1 MRLVLDTNVV
11 VSGLLWSG
19 APSQLLVAAEVGE
32 IELFT
37 SRALL
42 VELSGVLARSK
53 FVRAVEAAG
62 LTHNELVMSYVEL
75 TSLVVSALIPPTIVA
90 DLSDDQVLACAVA
103 AQADIIVSGDKHLH
117 GLGGSFEGIRIV
129 SPVEAMRVLDEL

>member
-11 VSGLLWSG
+11 VSGLLWRS

-32 IELFT
+32 IDLFT
-37 SRALL
+37 SRPLL

-53 FVRAVEAAG
+53 FARAIEAVG
-62 LTHNELVMSYVEL
+62 LTHNELVLSYAEL
-75 TSLVVSALIPPTIVA
+75 VNLVVPASIPPTIAA

-103 AQADIIVSGDKHLH
+103 AQADFIVSGDKHLH
-117 GLGGSFEGIRIV
+117 SLGGSYEGVRIV
-129 SPVEAMRVLDEL
+129 SPAEAVRLVEA

>member
-1 MRLVLDTNVV
+1 MRVVLDTNVV
-11 VSGLLWSG
+11 VSGLLWSS

-37 SRALL
+37 SRPLL

-53 FVRAVEAAG
+53 FARAIDAVA
-62 LTHNELVMSYVEL
+62 LTHNELVFSYAEL
-75 TSLVVSALIPPTIVA
+75 ATMVLPAEIPPTIAA

-103 AQADIIVSGDKHLH
+103 ALADIIVSGDKHLH
-117 GLGGSFEGIRIV
+117 SLGGSYEGIRIV
-129 SPVEAMRVLDEL
+129 FPTEAMRLLEAR